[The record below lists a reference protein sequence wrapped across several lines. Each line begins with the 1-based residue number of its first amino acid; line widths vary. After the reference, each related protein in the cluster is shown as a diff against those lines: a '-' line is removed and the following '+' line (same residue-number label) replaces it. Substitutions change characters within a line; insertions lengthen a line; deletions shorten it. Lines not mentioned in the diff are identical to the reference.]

1 MKKLVYTVQGFGSEE
16 QRALLESLLPEALRA
31 YGSDGKVEA
40 DLLGASVT
48 FSVPRNVS
56 CAELEQSVNAVL
68 SAHGMELLT
77 PPGVRYYAYAGP
89 KKKAKTV
96 TDCFTGEVIA
106 RDAES
111 FTLKSNQPH
120 TWLMEI
126 E

>member
-1 MKKLVYTVQGFGSEE
+1 MRKQLEDGSIAVFAGLPVNNPHIWAELLRTAGCHAFTEPGFYVRSNSRLLQVFSGKNANIPPESRIMKGYLSQSG
-16 QRALLESLLPEALRA
+16 
-31 YGSDGKVEA
+31 
-40 DLLGASVT
+40 SVT
-48 FSVPRNVS
+48 
-56 CAELEQSVNAVL
+56 
-68 SAHGMELLT
+68 
-77 PPGVRYYAYAGP
+77 VRL